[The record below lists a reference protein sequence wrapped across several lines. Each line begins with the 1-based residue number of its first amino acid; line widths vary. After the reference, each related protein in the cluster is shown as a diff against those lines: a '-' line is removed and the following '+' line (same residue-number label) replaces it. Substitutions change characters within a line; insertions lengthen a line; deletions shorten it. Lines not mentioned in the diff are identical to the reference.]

1 MTLTDPA
8 IVLVM
13 ALAGYSILRGLIPLA
28 TSWNVLFVTEH
39 SLENQLVVVGRLNRI
54 TAIYLVEICLALN
67 LHLDTIDDVVGDSM
81 IGQGVLDNSL
91 DAHISLNILILSTPD
106 TLMQVNEVF

>member
-1 MTLTDPA
+1 MTK
-8 IVLVM
+8 
-13 ALAGYSILRGLIPLA
+13 
-28 TSWNVLFVTEH
+28 H
-39 SLENQLVVVGRLNRI
+39 SLEDQLVVVGGLNRI
-54 TAIYLVEICLALN
+54 AAIYLVEICLALN

-91 DAHISLNILILSTPD
+91 DAHISLNILIFSTPD